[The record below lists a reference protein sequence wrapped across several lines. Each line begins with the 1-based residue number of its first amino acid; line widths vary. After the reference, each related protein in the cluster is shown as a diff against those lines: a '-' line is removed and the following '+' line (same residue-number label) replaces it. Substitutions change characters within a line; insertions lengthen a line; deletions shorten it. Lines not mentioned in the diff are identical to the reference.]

1 VSLVETL
8 VSMALTLMLG
18 GAIMSLVAAGQAIA
32 RTQPEASDLH
42 QRARIAA
49 QAIGRELRDAGAGIE
64 RGALAGPL
72 IQRFPPLTPSADG
85 GITMWTVSRRD
96 AQGTPAFAVAPGATL
111 VTLQSSTA
119 CAAGQAACAFTAGT
133 SAIAFTPSGCRTTI
147 RIASTSGD
155 VLQLAAP
162 LAGCAL
168 DASSA
173 VAEGD
178 VHTYRVDTAAR
189 QLIRRDEATG
199 SSNPM
204 LDGVASMTLACF
216 ADVSGMDPIA
226 GVTDADLVRTR
237 RVRVTLRFVPSN
249 ALLHIPDFTIAID
262 VTPVN
267 FAAGG

>member
-8 VSMALTLMLG
+8 VSMALTLTLG
-18 GAIMSLVAAGQAIA
+18 GAIMSLVAAGQTIA

-64 RGALAGPL
+64 RDALAGPL
-72 IQRFPPLTPSADG
+72 IQRFPPLAPSADG
-85 GITMWTVSRRD
+85 GITIWSVTSRD
-96 AQGTPAFAVAPGATL
+96 AQGAPAFAVAPGATL
-111 VTLQSSTA
+111 VTLRPSSA
-119 CAAGQAACAFTAGT
+119 CAAGAAACAFSAGT

-147 RIASTSGD
+147 RIAAAVGD

-168 DASSA
+168 DTTSA
-173 VAEGD
+173 IAEGD

-204 LDGVASMTLACF
+204 LDGVASMTLTCF
-216 ADVSGMDPIA
+216 ADASGSEAITGA
-226 GVTDADLVRTR
+226 TDADFVRTR
-237 RVRVTLRFVPSN
+237 RVRVTLQFAAANP
-249 ALLHIPDFTIAID
+249 LLRIPDFTIAID